1 MAALTQHNVNE
12 RILQDVISALRKDW
26 DLTEAEDELLDHI
39 SHRMMQQFPDK
50 DVRRPDVV
58 EFISEVPDLFSRVDW
73 SRKDVLDL
81 LFNA

>member
-1 MAALTQHNVNE
+1 MAALTQHNLNE

-26 DLTEAEDELLDHI
+26 NLTEAEDELLDHI

-58 EFISEVPDLFSRVDW
+58 EFISEAPDLFSRVDW